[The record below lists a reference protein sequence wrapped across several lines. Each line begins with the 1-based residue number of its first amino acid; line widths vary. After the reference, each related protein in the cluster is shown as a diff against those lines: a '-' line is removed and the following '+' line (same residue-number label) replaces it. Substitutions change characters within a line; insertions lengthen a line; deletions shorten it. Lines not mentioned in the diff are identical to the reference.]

1 MAKLVCHGEKY
12 TKGAIG
18 KIERHNER
26 LNEHYGNQDIDLERS
41 HLNYKL
47 MECPEKNYY
56 TAVMNLVDIRNNPTG
71 KKLRKDAIVLTEFII
86 SSNNDFFEELTP
98 EKQRE
103 YFEVAL
109 DYLEENFVKKN
120 TIYEVVH
127 NDEHTPHMH
136 FGFVPMTEDN
146 RVCAKEVINRNTL
159 RKIQEELP
167 KRLQEAGFHIERG
180 EVNSEAVHRTVKQY
194 KADMEKEK
202 AELAITIQGQKQE
215 LQKLATVKTEI
226 KSVEKISTGKTI
238 LGGKVTIDEKD
249 YKKLTSLAKKQL
261 AKESNEKKLSNE
273 VSLLQKEN
281 KELQAINANLSA
293 QLQKEKSMSHRLSMK
308 SLQAEIYELRRFKQK
323 AEEFMKKRGIYD
335 YFHKSGIDLNKM
347 EL

>member
-1 MAKLVCHGEKY
+1 
-12 TKGAIG
+12 
-18 KIERHNER
+18 
-26 LNEHYGNQDIDLERS
+26 
-41 HLNYKL
+41 
-47 MECPEKNYY
+47 
-56 TAVMNLVDIRNNPTG
+56 
-71 KKLRKDAIVLTEFII
+71 
-86 SSNNDFFEELTP
+86 
-98 EKQRE
+98 
-103 YFEVAL
+103 
-109 DYLEENFVKKN
+109 
-120 TIYEVVH
+120 
-127 NDEHTPHMH
+127 
-136 FGFVPMTEDN
+136 MTEDN

-180 EVNSEAVHRTVKQY
+180 KVNSEAVHRTVKQY
-194 KADMEKEK
+194 KAEMEKEK

-226 KSVEKISTGKTI
+226 KSVEKISIGKTI
-238 LGGKVTIDEKD
+238 LGGKITVEEKD

-281 KELQAINANLSA
+281 KNKELQEINTNLSA
-293 QLQKEKSMSHRLSMK
+293 QLQREKSMSHRLSMK

-323 AEEFMKKRGIYD
+323 AKEFMKKRGIYD